1 MATITAQFG
10 DLTPMCL
17 APHARL
23 AFGILSFGTPLT
35 PCLKAPLVGATLLER
50 MIKLHY
56 NWKYVFL
63 RPSMAQIIARYK
75 VKFGGD
81 AATATA
87 PPSPDSDS
95 VMVMVVLCLSLS
107 DHSVS

>member
-1 MATITAQFG
+1 M
-10 DLTPMCL
+10 
-17 APHARL
+17 
-23 AFGILSFGTPLT
+23 
-35 PCLKAPLVGATLLER
+35 
-50 MIKLHY
+50 KLHY

-87 PPSPDSDS
+87 PAAPTAPLMWALTLAPLSPARLVFLLCGQFCFSFFS
-95 VMVMVVLCLSLS
+95 VE
-107 DHSVS
+107 SV

>member
-56 NWKYVFL
+56 NWKHVFL
-63 RPSMAQIIARYK
+63 RPTMKEIIKRYNE
-75 VKFGGD
+75 KFRPKNSGKASTSAD
-81 AATATA
+81 PA
-87 PPSPDSDS
+87 
-95 VMVMVVLCLSLS
+95 
-107 DHSVS
+107 